1 MLVLMT
7 ICLLSAPQSCR
18 EERLTFSYE
27 DASYMGCLVHA
38 QSTLAEWQQSHP
50 AWRINRWRCVPRN
63 AVDVPI

>member
-1 MLVLMT
+1 MLVVMT

-18 EERLTFSYE
+18 EERLSFSYE
-27 DASYMGCLVHA
+27 DASYMGCIVHA